1 MEKQK
6 NNSVL
11 ITLIVIL
18 ILLLLGSSGYILY
31 DKGLI
36 GKPTIV
42 NNNQNK
48 KDNDKQEQPN
58 QEQPD
63 NENKQNQSNDNNQ
76 SDSDKKEVNKL
87 SSYEVECSYGLVP
100 YIESLFVKTNVYDKD
115 KGEFYLDFQKYNDK
129 DSSLITSFLIHY
141 LEKQALRNGFDS
153 KINKEE
159 YNGEFSLSV
168 DKAKLDSITKKVFNT
183 QGLNDYSVVYRE
195 KFGLIK
201 LSDNYYKLSWFAT
214 GGSGVTLSDISVDI
228 ADDKAYMTVSAELG
242 SASGYSGNIGSARI
256 TINLNRNDRF
266 CYIEKIEKL
275 S

>member
-18 ILLLLGSSGYILY
+18 ILLLLGGSGYILY

-36 GKPTIV
+36 GKPTEV

-48 KDNDKQEQPN
+48 RDDNKQEQL
-58 QEQPD
+58 D
-63 NENKQNQSNDNNQ
+63 NENKQDQSNDNNQ
-76 SDSDKKEVNKL
+76 SDGDKGDVNKL

-100 YIESLFVKTNVYDKD
+100 YIESLFVETNEYDKD
-115 KGEFYLDFQKYNDK
+115 KEEFYLDFQKYNDK
-129 DSSLITSFLIHY
+129 DSSLIISFLLHY
-141 LEKQALRNGFDS
+141 LEKQALINGFDS

-159 YNGEFSLSV
+159 YNGEFALSV
-168 DKAKLDSITKKVFNT
+168 DKTKLDYITKKVFNN

-228 ADDKAYMTVSAELG
+228 TDDKAYMTVSAELG
-242 SASGYSGNIGSARI
+242 SASGYSGNLGSAKI

-266 CYIEKIEKL
+266 CYIEKIEKI